1 MKSHILFTA
10 AALVCGVAFAQAPA
24 EPPQNQA
31 EPSTSSIFEKL
42 DADKDG
48 KVTQAEAQAHPV
60 VAQSFASADRNA
72 DGAISLEEF
81 SSAFTTTRTPPAGP
95 PPSAPPA
102 IPPPQ

>member
-31 EPSTSSIFEKL
+31 APSTSSIFEKL

-48 KVTQAEAQAHPV
+48 RVTQAEAQAHPV
-60 VAQSFASADRNA
+60 VAQSFANADRNA

-81 SSAFTTTRTPPAGP
+81 SSAFTTRTPAA
-95 PPSAPPA
+95 S
-102 IPPPQ
+102 PPPQ